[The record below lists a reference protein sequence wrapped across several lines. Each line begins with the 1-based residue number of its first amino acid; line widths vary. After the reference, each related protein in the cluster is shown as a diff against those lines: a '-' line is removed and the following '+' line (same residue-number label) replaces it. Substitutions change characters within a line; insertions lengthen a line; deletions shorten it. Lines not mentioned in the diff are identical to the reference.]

1 MFTFRRVFAFWA
13 ALVAIT
19 VVGRVHAQTTTS
31 SATLKITKTGVTH
44 TTSRGSNNRGLTQIN
59 YADCANDDVMTFP
72 LVVAGF
78 SMYTLQVWA
87 GTNCTDVA
95 TRTSSTQRT
104 CWLVESTAIQTN
116 SNSYSLPLH
125 VSSLVAGYTTLFGT
139 NACATTS
146 TGTAG
151 SSSGG
156 ASSGGNGGDT
166 SSGGATSSGSVAI
179 GQKIEPNP
187 SYCEQPCPK
196 NVQGP
201 TTINVFFMLVNTSDN
216 SVAASDSW
224 QGTFKLVGPQPP
236 DKVSTGVGGNLLVV
250 NFSYSSATGTSSDT
264 SASGFNIYCDPS
276 PGSAAAAD
284 AGLLDPDGGP
294 IVGNCGDNPPK
305 VLFANDPVPDGK
317 YLCGSVQA
325 TTTQSANATKLVNGL
340 PYNVA
345 VAAFDSY
352 DNNGPL
358 SQVTCGIPQEINGF
372 FKGYRDAGG
381 RGGGGF
387 CSFSRKPEPLTLVTL
402 LGLAS
407 VLVFRRRRAA

>member
-1 MFTFRRVFAFWA
+1 V
-13 ALVAIT
+13 
-19 VVGRVHAQTTTS
+19 
-31 SATLKITKTGVTH
+31 
-44 TTSRGSNNRGLTQIN
+44 
-59 YADCANDDVMTFP
+59 
-72 LVVAGF
+72 
-78 SMYTLQVWA
+78 
-87 GTNCTDVA
+87 
-95 TRTSSTQRT
+95 
-104 CWLVESTAIQTN
+104 
-116 SNSYSLPLH
+116 H
-125 VSSLVAGYTTLFGT
+125 VSSMVSGYTTLST
-139 NACATTS
+139 SANSCATSS

-156 ASSGGNGGDT
+156 ASSGGSGGASGGDT
-166 SSGGATSSGSVAI
+166 TSGGATSGGATSSGSVAT
-179 GQKIEPNP
+179 GQLIEPDR
-187 SYCEQPCPK
+187 SYCEQPCPQ

-201 TTINVFFMLVNTSDN
+201 TTINVFFMLVGTDN
-216 SVAASDSW
+216 SVAASAQW
-224 QGTFKLVGPQPP
+224 TGTFKLVGPQPP
-236 DKVSTGVGGNLLVV
+236 DKVSTGVGGNLLVI
-250 NFSYSSATGTSSDT
+250 NFSYSSATGTSPDT
-264 SASGFNIYCDPS
+264 SANGFNIYCDPS
-276 PGSAAAAD
+276 PGTAAAAD

-294 IVGNCGDNPPK
+294 IVGNCGDNPPQ

-317 YLCGSVQA
+317 YLCGSA
-325 TTTQSANATKLVNGL
+325 PKSSQSANATKLVNRL

-358 SQVTCGIPQEINGF
+358 SQVTCGVPQEVTGF